1 MLLEP
6 GPAAVLVEQVSS
18 SESLGSIRTRP
29 PRQRR
34 IQPSERKKQDHYII
48 DLFSLEGE
56 KCSSVL

>member
-6 GPAAVLVEQVSS
+6 VSAEMPS
-18 SESLGSIRTRP
+18 GGVPETKWLGSIRTRL
-29 PRQRR
+29 QRR
-34 IQPSERKKQDHYII
+34 IQPSERRKRDHYII